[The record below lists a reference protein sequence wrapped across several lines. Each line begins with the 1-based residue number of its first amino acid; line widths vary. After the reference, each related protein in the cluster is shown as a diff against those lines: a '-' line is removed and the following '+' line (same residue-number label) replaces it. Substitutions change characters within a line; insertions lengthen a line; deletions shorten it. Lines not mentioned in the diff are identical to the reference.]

1 MTDTSSEPVPEGQ
14 WVSNTQNLQI
24 SDANAPP
31 VVEPADVTVP
41 SQRGR
46 PFLPGRS
53 GNPAGRPKGSRNK
66 LTETL
71 ITAIANDFAE
81 HGAEVLEK
89 LRKTDPAAYLKIIG
103 RLVPRE
109 LVLERERDP
118 GFADMTEDEVVELL
132 DRAQRDDLVRSYLR
146 QILSRQGS

>member
-1 MTDTSSEPVPEGQ
+1 MTASPNETPPEGQ
-14 WVSNTQNLQI
+14 WVSNSQDLQI
-24 SDANAPP
+24 LGTNALPAA
-31 VVEPADVTVP
+31 EPADVTVP

-53 GNPAGRPKGSRNK
+53 GNPAGRPKGARNK
-66 LTETL
+66 LTETFV
-71 ITAIANDFAE
+71 TAIAADFAE
-81 HGAEVLEK
+81 HGPTVLEK
-89 LRKTDPAAYLKIIG
+89 LRKTDPEAYLKIVS

-146 QILSRQGS
+146 QILPRQGS